1 LIQASEPETT
11 GAESQINV
19 SLSDTAIAGDVNIV
33 QQLQADTDDIV
44 ERLVDQLDRFD
55 INKPGLTVPE
65 EGFSRVDIEAAIPLV
80 RENANILKGMA
91 SPHLL
96 QFGKLLDSMG
106 WPVIAKRVGQ
116 LLLERDD
123 VNSKPLWL
131 ARSHLILARSS
142 AETFNPAACII
153 HSDKAIDVAA
163 AANLKDIEA
172 YALYLSIDKRKDL
185 ARDTSSQ
192 GERVDALLESA
203 GVEPGVAGAWCHLA
217 LSRHLD
223 AVNPDSAE
231 HHEAMGFQ
239 HASNHRDLEA
249 MVATLLATAENRIW
263 TIKDSFWA
271 KVKEEAELNGLASYS
286 MLVDLAN
293 FVRSGSEHQLLAG
306 IRTLTRY
313 AKGRGMTEMQTLA
326 SLVSTI
332 TDIHDMISTTQ
343 HGSQDRQS
351 MINTILGGEKVNDTF
366 DEILTRS
373 YQGFDDG
380 LFYQFALLDMTGTR
394 LPRLARGYLEMER
407 AFPNDSIKAMVLLY
421 KGLHHAG
428 NPAQEVIDNV
438 AEFLR
443 DSNLGGDDV
452 AWKLLS
458 EIATYHSARVGEVP
472 AERGSTDNF
481 AALQDG
487 QKLSKKRP
495 ISALIFWIGSL
506 FFIEALYGFFDGNDI
521 RYNLMMR
528 TGNWHSTDYE
538 LLYDRDF
545 FAIIFIGG
553 IIVSAIY
560 SFYLFAVGTN
570 QRKIID
576 IDGENKRS
584 FLSLLVLILIA
595 HILIVLNILQLDGL
609 DTGQFD
615 DYYSLV
621 FIIAGITI
629 VIYLL
634 GNSKWANTWSGSS
647 VNAFHW
653 PRFSLTF
660 VLVIYWFAMWVLLVN
675 IHDEIVD
682 PFDDFEDDYDVDIE
696 DCTIDH
702 GPIGPMNCDGIT
714 HYQSTV
720 ANAMEG
726 EATFF
731 YGVNLML
738 FSIISLPLLFA
749 GITKKNLKVSTV
761 SVLAVFFIFMAMFVS
776 SSGSESFFLTIV
788 MAWLAIPMSYYVW
801 MSPWPEEVATT
812 EAF

>member
-1 LIQASEPETT
+1 
-11 GAESQINV
+11 
-19 SLSDTAIAGDVNIV
+19 
-33 QQLQADTDDIV
+33 
-44 ERLVDQLDRFD
+44 
-55 INKPGLTVPE
+55 
-65 EGFSRVDIEAAIPLV
+65 
-80 RENANILKGMA
+80 
-91 SPHLL
+91 
-96 QFGKLLDSMG
+96 MG
-106 WPVIAKRVGQ
+106 WPVIAKRVGK
-116 LLLERDD
+116 LLLERED
-123 VNSKPLWL
+123 VKSEPLWL

-142 AETFNPAACII
+142 AETFDPAACII
-153 HSDKAIDVAA
+153 HADKAAEAA
-163 AANLKDIEA
+163 KSAGLNDIEA

-185 ARDTSSQ
+185 AKDSSSQ
-192 GERVDALLESA
+192 GERVSALLESA
-203 GVEPGVAGAWCHLA
+203 GFNPGVAGAWCHLS
-217 LSRHLD
+217 LSRYLD
-223 AVNPDSAE
+223 AVNPDTSE

-239 HASNHRDLEA
+239 HASNHRDIEA

-263 TIKDSFWA
+263 TIKDSFWE
-271 KVKEEAELNGLASYS
+271 KVKEDSELNGLASYS
-286 MLVDLAN
+286 MLVDLGN

-306 IRTLTRY
+306 IRTLTRH

-373 YQGFDDG
+373 YQGFDDS
-380 LFYQFALLDMTGTR
+380 LFYQFALLDMTGTQ

-407 AFPNDSIKAMVLLY
+407 AFPNDSVKAMVLLH
-421 KGLHHAG
+421 KGLNSAG

-443 DSNLGGDDV
+443 DSKLGGDDV

-472 AERGSTDNF
+472 AERGGSDNF
-481 AALQDG
+481 AALQDE

-528 TGNWHSTDYE
+528 TGNWYSNYYE
-538 LLYDRDF
+538 FPYDLDV
-545 FAIIFIGG
+545 FAMIFIGG
-553 IIVSAIY
+553 IIVSATY
-560 SFYLFAVGTN
+560 SFYLFAVGTK
-570 QRKIID
+570 QRKITA

-595 HILIVLNILQLDGL
+595 HILIVLNILKQKEMFSA
-609 DTGQFD
+609 TGQFD

-675 IHDEIVD
+675 IHDDIVD
-682 PFDDFEDDYDVDIE
+682 PFDDFEDNFAVDIE
-696 DCTIDH
+696 DCTIGH
-702 GPIGPMNCDGIT
+702 GSDGEINCDGIT

-726 EATFF
+726 EASFF

-749 GITKKNLKVSTV
+749 GITKKNLKVSAV
-761 SVLAVFFIFMAMFVS
+761 SVLAVSFIFMAMFIFHMT
-776 SSGSESFFLTIV
+776 GDEIIFFIIA

-801 MSPWPEEVATT
+801 MSPWPEEVPTT

>member
-1 LIQASEPETT
+1 MQNVFCPFCTLEVDDDIVQCPECGSDLSGILSLIQASEAETT

-44 ERLVDQLDRFD
+44 ERLVDQLDCFD
-55 INKPGLTVPE
+55 INKPGLSIPE

-106 WPVIAKRVGQ
+106 WPVIAKRVGK
-116 LLLERDD
+116 LLLERED
-123 VNSKPLWL
+123 VKSEPLWL

-142 AETFNPAACII
+142 AETFDPAACII
-153 HSDKAIDVAA
+153 HADKAAEAA
-163 AANLKDIEA
+163 KSAGLNDIEA

-185 ARDTSSQ
+185 AKDSSSQ
-192 GERVDALLESA
+192 GERVSALLESA
-203 GVEPGVAGAWCHLA
+203 GIEPGVAGAWCHLS
-217 LSRHLD
+217 LSRYLD
-223 AVNPDSAE
+223 AVNPDTSE

-271 KVKEEAELNGLASYS
+271 KVKEDSELNGLASYS

-306 IRTLTRY
+306 IRTLTRH
-313 AKGRGMTEMQTLA
+313 AKGRGMTEMQNLS

-351 MINTILGGEKVNDTF
+351 MVNTILSGEKVNDTF

-373 YQGFDDG
+373 YQGFDDS
-380 LFYQFALLDMTGTR
+380 LFYQFALLDMTGTQ

-407 AFPNDSIKAMVLLY
+407 AFPNDSVKAMVLLY
-421 KGLHHAG
+421 KGLHSAG

-472 AERGSTDNF
+472 AERGGTDNF
-481 AALQDG
+481 AALEDG

-506 FFIEALYGFFDGNDI
+506 FFIEALSGLFNENKSGYHIMMRTNSHSYIYDD
-521 RYNLMMR
+521 YNLM
-528 TGNWHSTDYE
+528 
-538 LLYDRDF
+538 YDNDF

-553 IIVSAIY
+553 IIVSAIF

-570 QRKIID
+570 QRKITA
-576 IDGENKRS
+576 IDGEKKRS

-609 DTGQFD
+609 KGGRFD
-615 DYYSLV
+615 DYYLWV

-660 VLVIYWFAMWVLLVN
+660 VLVIYWFAMWVLLLN
-675 IHDEIVD
+675 IHD
-682 PFDDFEDDYDVDIE
+682 DV
-696 DCTIDH
+696 
-702 GPIGPMNCDGIT
+702 
-714 HYQSTV
+714 
-720 ANAMEG
+720 NAAYVL
-726 EATFF
+726 EAEFF
-731 YGVNLML
+731 YAVNLML
-738 FSIISLPLLFA
+738 FSTISLPLLFA
-749 GITKKNLKVSTV
+749 GITKKNLKASAL
-761 SVLAVFFIFMAMFVS
+761 SVLTVFFIFMAMFGI
-776 SSGSESFFLTIV
+776 GSDEVSFFLIITG
-788 MAWLAIPMSYYVW
+788 AWLAIPMSYYVW
-801 MSPWPEEVATT
+801 MSPWPEEVPNT